1 MRRFAPPPTVD
12 PHPGIIMSAY
22 AATVRY
28 FNEAAD
34 LMGLSQNMRKL
45 MLTPQREVKCQVAV
59 QKDDGQIATYIGYR
73 MQHDSARGPMK
84 GGLRFDP
91 AVDADEVLALA
102 TLMTWKTAV
111 VGIPYGGAKGG
122 IAVDVKTLSPSE
134 LERVTRGFVDAIHD
148 VIGPDKDIPAP
159 DMGTNAQVMAWIMS
173 QYQKYHGFNPA
184 CVTGKPVELHGADGR
199 EEATGRGV
207 ATATL
212 ALLKKE
218 KREPKST
225 TAAIQ
230 GFGNVGTFAAEFL
243 HEAGV
248 TIRGV
253 SDAFGAVWND
263 EGLDIPALLT
273 HSRDT
278 GGVKNFPGADAVTND
293 DLLTGEVDVLIPA
306 AIGGVLTGENAGD
319 VRARYVVEAA
329 NNPTRPEADEIFHRA
344 GVKVV
349 PDILANAGGVTV
361 SYFEWVQN
369 RQHFKWEKAKV
380 RQELDKIMTASFEAV
395 WAKAEEK
402 KVPLRTAAYL
412 VGIGRVGRATVLAG
426 I

>member
-1 MRRFAPPPTVD
+1 
-12 PHPGIIMSAY
+12 MSAY

-45 MLTPQREVKCQVAV
+45 LLTPQREVKCQVAV
-59 QKDDGQIATYIGYR
+59 QRDDGQIATYIGYR
-73 MQHDSARGPMK
+73 VQHDRARGPMK

-122 IAVDVKTLSPSE
+122 IAVDVKDLSAAE

-207 ATATL
+207 AAATL
-212 ALLKKE
+212 ALLEKE
-218 KREPKST
+218 QRPPNKT

-230 GFGNVGTFAAEFL
+230 GFGNVGTYAARFL

-248 TIRGV
+248 AVRGV
-253 SDAFGAVWND
+253 SDAHGGVWND
-263 EGLDIPALLT
+263 DGLDIPALLT
-273 HSRDT
+273 HAR
-278 GGVKNFPGADAVTND
+278 GGGSVKEFDGGEALANDA
-293 DLLTGEVDVLIPA
+293 LLTGEADVLIPA
-306 AIGGVLTGENAGD
+306 AIGGVLTADNAAD
-319 VRARYVVEAA
+319 VRAKYVVEAA
-329 NNPTRPEADEIFHRA
+329 NNPTRPEADEIFHRN
-344 GVKVV
+344 GVLVV
-349 PDILANAGGVTV
+349 PDVLANAGGVTV

-369 RQHFKWEKAKV
+369 RQHFKWDRARV
-380 RQELDKIMTASFEAV
+380 REELDKIMAASFAEVWKEAE
-395 WAKAEEK
+395 AK